1 MSYEQKYLKYK
12 QKYQELKK
20 HINVSNVHKMQ
31 TEVDIQDF
39 ILTDTPTM
47 DNMTGGGDADVNME
61 ETVDFNLTDTPTE
74 QVGGMVSLT
83 PATFG
88 PTVPLTTCPGQVNP
102 MPDVSMGL
110 SGTLS
115 GLAANPSGPVL
126 PAPVPQVAGGENYLI
141 SAEEVE
147 LQLGGG
153 DSEAMGE
160 ELNTTT
166 DVSEIQNTED
176 IERLFDQFGGKRG
189 RPRKVDTETA
199 SATTEQSARSG
210 KSTQSRSSKTRSH
223 SHKNSSSSSSG
234 SSSSSASL
242 SDFDD
247 SLTVSDF

>member
-31 TEVDIQDF
+31 TEVEIQDF

-47 DNMTGGGDADVNME
+47 DNMTGGGDVNIE
-61 ETVDFNLTDTPTE
+61 ETGDFNLTDTPTTE
-74 QVGGMVSLT
+74 QVGGMVPLA

-88 PTVPLTTCPGQVNP
+88 PTVPLTSCPGQVNP

-110 SGTLS
+110 SNVLS
-115 GLAANPSGPVL
+115 GMAANPAGPVI
-126 PAPVPQVAGGENYLI
+126 PAPVPQVAGGEDFLI
-141 SAEEVE
+141 SAEEVD
-147 LQLGGG
+147 LQLGGA
-153 DSEAMGE
+153 DTDAIETE
-160 ELNTTT
+160 INTTT

-176 IERLFDQFGGKRG
+176 IERLFNQFGGKRG
-189 RPRKVDTETA
+189 RPRKADTETA
-199 SATTEQSARSG
+199 TTSATTDKSTRSG
-210 KSTQSRSSKTRSH
+210 RSTHSRSSKSH
-223 SHKNSSSSSSG
+223 SSSHSDSSSSK

>member
-31 TEVDIQDF
+31 TEVEIQDF
-39 ILTDTPTM
+39 TLTDTPTM
-47 DNMTGGGDADVNME
+47 DNMVGGGDVDVGME
-61 ETVDFNLTDTPTE
+61 ETADFNLTDTPTTE
-74 QVGGMVSLT
+74 HVGGMIPLA

-88 PTVPLTTCPGQVNP
+88 PTVPLTSCPGQVNP

-110 SGTLS
+110 SSVLS
-115 GLAANPSGPVL
+115 GMAANPSGPVT
-126 PAPVPQVAGGENYLI
+126 PPPVATQVAGGDDLI
-141 SAEEVE
+141 YAEEVD
-147 LQLGGG
+147 LQLGGN
-153 DSEAMGE
+153 DSEAVGE

-176 IERLFDQFGGKRG
+176 IERLFNQFGGKRG
-189 RPRKVDTETA
+189 RPRKTDTETA
-199 SATTEQSARSG
+199 TATTEQSARSG
-210 KSTQSRSSKTRSH
+210 KSTQSRSSKSH
-223 SHKNSSSSSSG
+223 RSSSSSQ